1 MVMKKIILAIALITG
16 LVSVASAENDS
27 VHAHINNTLHLLF
40 KMTDTTYLVN
50 AGNYRQTNIVYR
62 GMPVTVFK
70 NKTSGWCGCF
80 KHLSP
85 ENLPE
90 KAVSMIKSKYKN
102 CEIKNVVL
110 YFNDES
116 TLTYFA
122 EITVNNRFMVLKI
135 PPAGRVKV
143 FS

>member
-1 MVMKKIILAIALITG
+1 MKKIILAIALIAG
-16 LVSVASAENDS
+16 LGSVASAKSDS
-27 VHAHINNTLHLLF
+27 VHTHINNTLHLLF
-40 KMTDTTYLVN
+40 KMADTNCLVN
-50 AGNYRQTNIVYR
+50 ATNYQQTNFVYK

-80 KHLSP
+80 KKLSP
-85 ENLPE
+85 ENLPV

-110 YFNDES
+110 YFNNES
-116 TLTYFA
+116 SLVYFA
-122 EITVNNRFMVLKI
+122 EITVNNKFIVLQI

>member
-1 MVMKKIILAIALITG
+1 ML
-16 LVSVASAENDS
+16 
-27 VHAHINNTLHLLF
+27 
-40 KMTDTTYLVN
+40 
-50 AGNYRQTNIVYR
+50 
-62 GMPVTVFK
+62 
-70 NKTSGWCGCF
+70 
-80 KHLSP
+80 
-85 ENLPE
+85 
-90 KAVSMIKSKYKN
+90 
-102 CEIKNVVL
+102 L